1 VVDNTLGTVGGGV
14 LPAVDDRV
22 GTVGGVVNDTLGTVG
37 NTVLPAVDNTLGTV
51 GNTVLPAVN
60 DTLDT
65 VGNTVLPAV
74 DDTVGT
80 LGDTVTDLLGALQGS
95 SLLDLNADLAANLD
109 VAAPIA
115 AAVGLNTNAAV
126 PIDASVSANALS
138 PDATSFANAPQ
149 HSLLEQALDGQ
160 ANGIS
165 TQDSTLNQGEHQSP
179 APPSDSGS
187 GSTDALAAPA
197 SLLNL
202 DVNLDLALDLAAPI
216 NAALAANANIAA
228 PIDAAVSANILSPGS
243 TSIALADQ
251 NSVIVQTLQ
260 GVANASGTQSSA
272 IDQSSSTI
280 GGGS

>member
-1 VVDNTLGTVGGGV
+1 
-14 LPAVDDRV
+14 
-22 GTVGGVVNDTLGTVG
+22 VG
-37 NTVLPAVDNTLGTV
+37 NTVLPALDNTLGTV
-51 GNTVLPAVN
+51 GNI
-60 DTLDT
+60 
-65 VGNTVLPAV
+65 VLPAV

-80 LGDTVTDLLGALQGS
+80 LGSTVTDLLGALQGS

-115 AAVGLNTNAAV
+115 AVVGLNANAAV

-165 TQDSTLNQGEHQSP
+165 TQNSSLDQGEHQSP
-179 APPSDSGS
+179 APADSG
-187 GSTDALAAPA
+187 GSSSDPLAAPA

-228 PIDAAVSANILSPGS
+228 PIDAAVSANILSPDS

-260 GVANASGTQSSA
+260 GVANASGTQASA
-272 IDQSSSTI
+272 IDQGTTTI
-280 GGGS
+280 GGGGS

>member
-1 VVDNTLGTVGGGV
+1 
-14 LPAVDDRV
+14 
-22 GTVGGVVNDTLGTVG
+22 
-37 NTVLPAVDNTLGTV
+37 
-51 GNTVLPAVN
+51 
-60 DTLDT
+60 
-65 VGNTVLPAV
+65 
-74 DDTVGT
+74 
-80 LGDTVTDLLGALQGS
+80 
-95 SLLDLNADLAANLD
+95 
-109 VAAPIA
+109 
-115 AAVGLNTNAAV
+115 
-126 PIDASVSANALS
+126 VSANALS

-149 HSLLEQALDGQ
+149 DSLLQQALVGE

-165 TQDSTLNQGEHQSP
+165 TQDSTLNQGEHETP
-179 APPSDSGS
+179 APAPTGDSG
-187 GSTDALAAPA
+187 GDVLAAPA

-216 NAALAANANIAA
+216 DAALAANANIAA